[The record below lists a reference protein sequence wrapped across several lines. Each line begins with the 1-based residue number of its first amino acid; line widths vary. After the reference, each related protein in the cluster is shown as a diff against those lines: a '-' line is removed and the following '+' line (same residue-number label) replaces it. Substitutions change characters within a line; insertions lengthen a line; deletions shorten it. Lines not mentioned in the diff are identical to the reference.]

1 MPRDGDSGA
10 SDLEARNH
18 YLSIIDD
25 AWEVYREAVEGAW
38 AGYEEALKPVR
49 DVYEEAQSCR
59 RRGPRQCDRRSL
71 GRLQAGGGERTG
83 DNAP

>member
-10 SDLEARNH
+10 SDVEARNH

-38 AGYEEALKPVR
+38 ADYEEALKPVR
-49 DVYEEAQSCR
+49 DIYEVAQTAPKR
-59 RRGPRQCDRRSL
+59 PRQCDRRSL
-71 GRLQAGGGERTG
+71 GRL
-83 DNAP
+83 

>member
-25 AWEVYREAVEGAW
+25 AWEVYREAVEAAW
-38 AGYEEALKPVR
+38 ADYEEA
-49 DVYEEAQSCR
+49 
-59 RRGPRQCDRRSL
+59 
-71 GRLQAGGGERTG
+71 
-83 DNAP
+83 